1 MKKHISNSYRILKDE
16 GVTIFAKKAYE
27 KIFKKNLSYDE
38 WFRSNLPQ
46 KQEIER
52 QRNCQFHYMPLISII
67 VPVYNTP
74 INFLHDMIYSVQKQT
89 YSKWELCIANGSKD
103 NTELLKALETIQ
115 DKDDR
120 IKVKT
125 LDSNEGIAGNTNE
138 ALSLAKGD
146 YIALLDHDDI
156 LNEEALFR
164 IVEAMQPS
172 GMDVLYTDE
181 DFLSGDGKTHIFPIL
196 KPDYSEELL
205 CSHNYITHFFVVKK
219 EIVDD
224 IGGFSSKYDG
234 SQDYDLIFKCIEKA
248 KKIKHVPNI
257 LYHWRM
263 HEASVAGD
271 PNSKQYAY
279 DAGKRAIEDHLERTG
294 TATEVDFISGLHGM
308 YHPRFQIAGAPKL
321 SVIIVENN
329 LPIHYEEL
337 AGIVDCYS
345 NIEIITVGKSQNWEP
360 VLRDVK
366 CEFKQVESPVDLSVA
381 AKCNRG
387 ASVADGDFLLFLDS
401 GLMPV
406 NTDAVKELLGCCCR
420 KDVGVVG
427 SKILTPDNLIYHAGI
442 ILGGKKGV
450 NYPFRGLDNLADG
463 YLQRPRIN
471 CNYSAVSGKAFLT
484 SKEIFSQVNGF
495 DEQLDNGLYDVAFCM
510 KVRKR
515 KKRVVYCAHSQW
527 KYSENLEI
535 SSRRSHM
542 NRYSKKYMLRLSRYS
557 DPFYNPN
564 FKDASDIFTVSFKK

>member
-1 MKKHISNSYRILKDE
+1 MKKYISSSYRILKDE
-16 GVTIFAKKAYE
+16 GVALFAKKVYE

-38 WFRSNLPQ
+38 WFQFNLPQ
-46 KQEIER
+46 KQEIDR
-52 QRNCQFHYMPLISII
+52 QRKYQFRYMPLISII

-74 INFLHDMIYSVQKQT
+74 INFLYDMIHSVQKQT

-103 NTELLKALETIQ
+103 NPELLKALETIR

-125 LDSNEGIAGNTNE
+125 LDNNEGIAGNTNE
-138 ALSLAKGD
+138 ALSFAKGD
-146 YIALLDHDDI
+146 YIALLDHDDV

-172 GMDVLYTDE
+172 GIDVLYSDE

-248 KKIKHVPNI
+248 KNIKHVPYI

-279 DAGKRAIEDHLERTG
+279 DAGKRAIEDHLKRIDADAEIG
-294 TATEVDFISGLHGM
+294 FISGLHGM
-308 YHPRFQIAGAPKL
+308 YHSRFQIVGNPKL
-321 SVIIVENN
+321 SVIIAENN
-329 LPIHYEEL
+329 LPICFEEVSR
-337 AGIVDCYS
+337 IIDCYS
-345 NIEIITVGKSQNWEP
+345 NIEIIVIGKPQSGMP
-360 VLRDVK
+360 DLRNAK
-366 CEFKQVESPVDLSVA
+366 CAFKQIEVPDDLSVA
-381 AKCNRG
+381 AKYNRG
-387 ASVADGDFLLFLDS
+387 ADAADGEYLLFLNS
-401 GLMPV
+401 GLTPV
-406 NTDAVKELLGCCCR
+406 NGDAIKELLGCCCR

-427 SKILTPDNLIYHAGI
+427 TKILTPDNLIYHAGI
-442 ILGGKKGV
+442 VLGGKKGV
-450 NYPFRGLDNLADG
+450 NYPFQGIDNFSDG

-471 CNYSAVSGKAFLT
+471 CNYSAVSGKALLT
-484 SKEIFSQVNGF
+484 SKQIFKQVNGF
-495 DEQLDNGLYDVAFCM
+495 DDRLDDSLYDVAFCM
-510 KVRKR
+510 KARKR
-515 KKRVVYCAHSQW
+515 KMRVVYCAHSQW
-527 KYSENLEI
+527 KYAKDPKLSP
-535 SSRRSHM
+535 RRSRM
-542 NRYSKKYMLRLSRYS
+542 NRYNKKYLLRLSHYS

-564 FKDASDIFTVSFKK
+564 FEDASDIFAVSFKK